1 MAEEQP
7 RPLTITRSFSQY
19 NFTSRS
25 FPDDLG
31 TEASGHYIIFN
42 INVPVKN
49 GNGGTRINSFLN
61 NSSNPYT
68 STLTNNLSVVDS
80 LRFQNRTG
88 GVAGNIGTS
97 SAPAGSS
104 NLIRDNTTM
113 TNSFAGISNFI
124 SDALLSRSTRRI
136 TESIAIFMP
145 NTMVFTEENKYEDIS
160 LTAFAM
166 RPLGIA
172 LSLAGGA
179 GAAIAGSSVAG
190 SRAVRLSNPQGG
202 LLGQAFAI
210 NKTPIN
216 PRIEVLF
223 SHRPQR
229 QFVFEF
235 MMAPKN
241 EKESETIK
249 NICNTFRY
257 HAAPEI
263 NGVTSTNSINKFL
276 TDNFGSTIGGTL
288 SQIPGVSGALS
299 AVSGVVSS
307 STLIPPAEFDIA
319 FYKDGARNPHLPNM
333 NTCAIERIEVDY
345 SPTGVYSTFSNGYP
359 VAVRLSIA
367 FREIEVLH
375 KLRIAQGY

>member
-1 MAEEQP
+1 MADQP

-42 INVPVKN
+42 INVPTKN
-49 GNGGTRINSFLN
+49 DGSPRTNIRAPQFPT
-61 NSSNPYT
+61 T
-68 STLTNNLSVVDS
+68 VTNNLSVVDS

-88 GVAGNIGTS
+88 GTSIPGTS
-97 SAPAGSS
+97 SAPAGTAALLSS
-104 NLIRDNTTM
+104 GAL
-113 TNSFAGISNFI
+113 TNSLAGISNFI

-166 RPLGIA
+166 RPLGVA
-172 LSLAGGA
+172 LSLAGAA

-263 NGVTSTNSINKFL
+263 NGATSTNSINKFL
-276 TDNFGSTIGGTL
+276 TDNFGSEIGGTL

-319 FYKDGARNPHLPNM
+319 FYKDGAKNPHLPNM

>member
-1 MAEEQP
+1 MADQP

-19 NFTSRS
+19 DFTSRS

-42 INVPVKN
+42 INVPTKN
-49 GNGGTRINSFLN
+49 DGAPRTNIRAPQFPT
-61 NSSNPYT
+61 T
-68 STLTNNLSVVDS
+68 VTNNLSVVDS

-88 GVAGNIGTS
+88 GTSIPGSS

-104 NLIRDNTTM
+104 NLIRNNPNAPTSDLAGLRGSI
-113 TNSFAGISNFI
+113 TNNF
-124 SDALLSRSTRRI
+124 LSRSTRRI
-136 TESIAIFMP
+136 TQSIAIFMP

-166 RPLGIA
+166 RPLGVA
-172 LSLAGGA
+172 LSLGA
-179 GAAIAGSSVAG
+179 GAAAAIAGSSAAAA
-190 SRAVRLSNPQGG
+190 RAVRLSDPRGSF
-202 LLGQAFAI
+202 LGQAFAI

-249 NICNTFRY
+249 NICNTFRF

-263 NGVTSTNSINKFL
+263 NGVANLTNVGIAN
-276 TDNFGSTIGGTL
+276 TL
-288 SQIPGVSGALS
+288 ISGAQTVINAANAITRGAIGDFNIGQIL
-299 AVSGVVSS
+299 AS

>member
-1 MAEEQP
+1 MA

-19 NFTSRS
+19 DFTSRS

-42 INVPVKN
+42 INVPTKN
-49 GNGGTRINSFLN
+49 DGSPRTNIRAPQFPT
-61 NSSNPYT
+61 T
-68 STLTNNLSVVDS
+68 VTNNLSVVDS

-88 GVAGNIGTS
+88 GTSIPGTS

-104 NLIRDNTTM
+104 NLIRNNPNAPTSDLAGLPSSI
-113 TNSFAGISNFI
+113 TNNF
-124 SDALLSRSTRRI
+124 LSRSTRRI
-136 TESIAIFMP
+136 TQSIAIFMP

-166 RPLGIA
+166 RPLGVS
-172 LSLAGGA
+172 LSLAA
-179 GAAIAGSSVAG
+179 GAAAAITGSSAAAA
-190 SRAVRLSNPQGG
+190 RAVRLSDPRGSF
-202 LLGQAFAI
+202 LGQAFAI

-263 NGVTSTNSINKFL
+263 NGVTNLPSIAN
-276 TDNFGSTIGGTL
+276 TL
-288 SQIPGVSGALS
+288 ISGAQTI
-299 AVSGVVSS
+299 VDGVTAITGGNFNLGEILAS

-319 FYKDGARNPHLPNM
+319 FYKDGEKNPHLPNM